1 MPYSSCVPLTN
12 KFDLYQVMPSKLYTA
27 KFSSDDTATNLPLP
41 YFNWLQLLAYESPES
56 STVDSAQVAPESVL
70 YFTVLLDPDIATYV

>member
-1 MPYSSCVPLTN
+1 
-12 KFDLYQVMPSKLYTA
+12 MPSKLYTA
-27 KFSSDDTATNLPLP
+27 KFSSSDTATNLPLP
-41 YFNWLQLLAYESPES
+41 YFNCLQLFADESPEL